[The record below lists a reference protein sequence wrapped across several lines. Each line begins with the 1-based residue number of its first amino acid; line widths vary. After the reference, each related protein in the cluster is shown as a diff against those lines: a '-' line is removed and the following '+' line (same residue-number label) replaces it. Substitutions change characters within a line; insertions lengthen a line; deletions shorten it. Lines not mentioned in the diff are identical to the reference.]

1 MSEFDWSDEKNATL
15 ERTRSVCFEDVVVC
29 IQNGDVLD
37 VIRHPNRGRYP
48 GQNIIVLNVGG
59 YVWLIPYVKQKGGAV
74 PQDDHPKSQSNA
86 GVSEMKK
93 DTMQFD
99 EEELQILQDF
109 ERGEFQSI
117 RNFRAEKRELE
128 EAAGNTLQK
137 DKRINIRISSRDL
150 ERIQMRAAREG
161 VPYQTYI
168 SSSLHKL
175 VSGRLK
181 EMV

>member
-1 MSEFDWSDEKNATL
+1 LADSVREA
-15 ERTRSVCFEDVVVC
+15 ERGVAPE
-29 IQNGDVLD
+29 N
-37 VIRHPNRGRYP
+37 
-48 GQNIIVLNVGG
+48 
-59 YVWLIPYVKQKGGAV
+59 
-74 PQDDHPKSQSNA
+74 DHPKSQSYT
-86 GVSEMKK
+86 GVPEMKK
-93 DTMQFD
+93 NAMKFD
-99 EEELQILQDF
+99 EEERQILRDS

-117 RNFRAEKRELE
+117 RNFRAEKRALE
-128 EAAGNTLQK
+128 EAARNTLQK

-181 EMV
+181 ETV

>member
-1 MSEFDWSDEKNATL
+1 
-15 ERTRSVCFEDVVVC
+15 
-29 IQNGDVLD
+29 
-37 VIRHPNRGRYP
+37 
-48 GQNIIVLNVGG
+48 
-59 YVWLIPYVKQKGGAV
+59 
-74 PQDDHPKSQSNA
+74 
-86 GVSEMKK
+86 MKK
-93 DTMQFD
+93 NTMQFD

-128 EAAGNTLQK
+128 EAARNTLQK

-181 EMV
+181 ETV